1 MQSCPPNG
9 ALGVPHCQ
17 VELMSKM
24 DVTCRRSDI
33 DGLHKMM
40 VFWKT
45 KLWRASVPDGRTC
58 GPAEV
63 MVNELL
69 NGTFQGSGMD
79 VGVAVVEVRAV
90 VLDTVEM
97 TNRDLE
103 VLVGTHVMAAVWN

>member
-1 MQSCPPNG
+1 
-9 ALGVPHCQ
+9 
-17 VELMSKM
+17 
-24 DVTCRRSDI
+24 
-33 DGLHKMM
+33 
-40 VFWKT
+40 
-45 KLWRASVPDGRTC
+45 
-58 GPAEV
+58 